1 MNNTTTKKSLFTSPL
16 GIAIY
21 IVVGLVL
28 LALLATNH
36 LIGMILPYAIAYT
49 IPLLMTALGGLYSE
63 RSGVTNLGLEGLMLV
78 GYFASALTIRL
89 TEQTL
94 QASALPL
101 GLLAGVL
108 AGALFS
114 MLHAFASINL
124 KADQVI
130 SGTAINMLA
139 SALTVYLARTIAGSG
154 NVRIMLGIVRKDIPG
169 LSKIPGIG
177 TLFFTQSYWSTWVAL
192 IVWGASWFLLYKTS
206 FGLRLRAC
214 GEHPSAVASAGV
226 NVYGMRYFG
235 VGMSG
240 ALAGLGGSIILIT
253 YSGEFNGTVAGL
265 GFLSIAALIFGQWKP
280 LGILGATFFFGTA
293 TTIANVSQVIP
304 QLGVIPPVIFK
315 VFPYV
320 VTLLALIVFSK
331 RSAAPKAVGE
341 AF

>member
-1 MNNTTTKKSLFTSPL
+1 MSDTTEKRSLFSRPATLVILVVL
-16 GIAIY
+16 G
-21 IVVGLVL
+21 LLL
-28 LALLATNH
+28 LALLSTNH
-36 LIGMILPYAIAYT
+36 LIGLILPYAIAYT

-78 GYFASALTIRL
+78 GYFACALTIRL
-89 TEQTL
+89 TENSLLT
-94 QASALPL
+94 AALPL

-154 NVRIMLGIVRKDIPG
+154 NIRIMLGIVRRDVPL
-169 LSKIPGIG
+169 LSGIPGIG
-177 TLFFTQSYWSTWVAL
+177 TLFFTESYWSTWVAL
-192 IVWGASWFLLYKTS
+192 AVWGASWFLLYKTS

-226 NVYGMRYFG
+226 NVYRMRYFG

-304 QLGVIPPVIFK
+304 QFGVIPPVIFK

-320 VTLLALIVFSK
+320 VTLLALVAFSK
-331 RSAAPKAVGE
+331 RSAAPKAIGE
-341 AF
+341 PF